1 MHHAAASGNLAVVK
15 WLQSLGLDAGA
26 VGGEQQ
32 LLPLHWACQLKHLH
46 IVKHLLALPGAA
58 GDVHTRSVKEQTPL
72 HMAAKYA
79 ADSVVQLLLE
89 SGADA
94 DVRDCNGTTPLMMA
108 QSLAV
113 VKLLLAA
120 GANATAANSI
130 GDTALHRQ
138 AYRGACAG
146 TVCLLLKAG
155 ADPTVAVSFG
165 GAVLTAAGV
174 AARFKHCVVEALL
187 LRAED
192 DYRRKHP
199 FVFSAVRGSSSGD
212 TNRTTGRSRSSTS
225 SSSVHA
231 SATEIRDSG
240 LAAAKNAAAASSGSS
255 AAAVADV
262 TDGKE
267 SAATAST
274 DDAAEFSV
282 SSVDIDEVVTLNT
295 ATADMSLNCDAPKPA
310 VLQQQQQQQHCKVRK
325 TKQPC
330 ANCSKPTTKRCRR
343 SIECVAK
350 SIARTAAQD
359 NNTTAALMRQRL
371 AEHQLASQVHR
382 DHRFLAYNYH

>member
-1 MHHAAASGNLAVVK
+1 
-15 WLQSLGLDAGA
+15 
-26 VGGEQQ
+26 
-32 LLPLHWACQLKHLH
+32 
-46 IVKHLLALPGAA
+46 LLALPGAA
-58 GDVHTRSVKEQTPL
+58 GDVHTRSVKQQTPL

-89 SGADA
+89 RGADA
-94 DVRDCNGTTPLMMA
+94 DVRDCNGNTPLMMA

-120 GANATAANSI
+120 GADAIAANNI

-174 AARFKHCVVEALL
+174 AARFKHCTVEALL
-187 LRAED
+187 LRAEN

-212 TNRTTGRSRSSTS
+212 INRTTGRSRGSTS
-225 SSSVHA
+225 SSSIRA
-231 SATEIRDSG
+231 SATEIGDSG
-240 LAAAKNAAAASSGSS
+240 LAAAKSAAAASSGCS

-262 TDGKE
+262 IDGKE
-267 SAATAST
+267 SAVTAST
-274 DDAAEFSV
+274 DDAAKFSV
-282 SSVDIDEVVTLNT
+282 RSVDTDEVATLNT
-295 ATADMSLNCDAPKPA
+295 ATADMSLKRDAPTST
-310 VLQQQQQQQHCKVRK
+310 VTQQQQQQQQHCKVRK

-343 SIECVAK
+343 CETVYYCSVECQKVCFKDAQHRAQCEAK
-350 SIARTAAQD
+350 AA
-359 NNTTAALMRQRL
+359 
-371 AEHQLASQVHR
+371 EIV
-382 DHRFLAYNYH
+382 